1 MFNNG
6 FFDDWLDKKSNEIIE
21 KIGDGKEIK
30 SEEMI
35 ILLLKAQTN
44 HFHHLDAE
52 IRGEINEVK
61 DNINSKFE
69 ITDQKILLLRE
80 EIDKRCEES
89 DKKLQLLKEDMDKRF
104 EESDKKLQL
113 FKEDMDK
120 RFEEVDRRFEQVD
133 KRFEQVDKRFEQVD
147 KRFEQVDRRFDDM
160 LKRLDRF
167 MFWSLGL
174 VSASTFLIIKFLS

>member
-1 MFNNG
+1 MFKNG

-21 KIGDGKEIK
+21 KIGAGKEIK

-52 IRGEINEVK
+52 IRDEINEVK

-69 ITDQKILLLRE
+69 ITDQKIILLRE
-80 EIDKRCEES
+80 EMDKRFEES
-89 DKKLQLLKEDMDKRF
+89 DKKLQLLREEMDKRF

-133 KRFEQVDKRFEQVD
+133 R
-147 KRFEQVDRRFDDM
+147 RFEQVDRRFDDM